1 MDMGKIIAMAKS
13 SLTDSEK
20 VNVHIQQ
27 PDPAVAGIVDTLKAI
42 ILAAD
47 KTIAEQIKGT
57 PLLFITAGR

>member
-27 PDPAVAGIVDTLKAI
+27 PDPAVAGIVGTLRAI

-47 KTIAEQIKGT
+47 KTIAEQIK
-57 PLLFITAGR
+57 